1 MNKKTLLIIT
11 IIILTLAGIGGGVYL
26 VKRSQEV
33 REKAAPAT
41 TISFQP
47 ETKEAEIGE
56 TVNFDVLVNT
66 GENSLAAVRLD
77 IDYDQSILQPL
88 SLSFSSLLPII
99 LRPIDISQ
107 PGKVTGSAGVAT
119 GASISG
125 TGQKVASLSF
135 KVLSAAPLGTT
146 ISFSSN
152 TLASS
157 ATTEDESTNLIIRK
171 NPATVMAASP
181 TTPPTAAPTAT
192 LTSSPTSAPPT
203 TKPTT
208 PPTAVPTSHPTAIP
222 TVGSVGAGEEEP
234 TASPTLKETVPAT
247 EETTTTPI
255 PTTKMPETGGILP
268 TIGITL
274 GGIILG
280 IIALLLVF

>member
-1 MNKKTLLIIT
+1 MNKRTILILA

-47 ETKEAEIGE
+47 ETKEAKVGE
-56 TVNFDVLVNT
+56 TINLNILMDT

-107 PGKVTGSAGVAT
+107 PEKVTGSAGAAT

-135 KVLSAAPLGTT
+135 KVLSTAPLGTT

-171 NPATVMAASP
+171 NPATIIVQTEPAPTSTPILTPTNTPAPTTSPSGIPTITPTPKPTATPTLSQVGIGEEETINPTATPSP
-181 TTPPTAAPTAT
+181 TT
-192 LTSSPTSAPPT
+192 TSSTSG
-203 TKPTT
+203 K
-208 PPTAVPTSHPTAIP
+208 
-222 TVGSVGAGEEEP
+222 GGEE
-234 TASPTLKETVPAT
+234 
-247 EETTTTPI
+247 
-255 PTTKMPETGGILP
+255 MPVTGGIIP
-268 TIGITL
+268 TL
-274 GGIILG
+274 VLFAGGIALILS
-280 IIALLLVF
+280 LLLFI

>member
-1 MNKKTLLIIT
+1 MNKRTILILA

-47 ETKEAEIGE
+47 ETKEAKVGE
-56 TVNFDVLVNT
+56 TINLNILMDT

-107 PGKVTGSAGVAT
+107 LGKVTGSAGVAT

-135 KVLSAAPLGTT
+135 KVLSTAPLGTT

-171 NPATVMAASP
+171 NPATIIVQTEPAPTSTPILTPTNTPAPTTSPSGIPTITPTPKPTATPTLSQVGIGEEETINPTATPSP
-181 TTPPTAAPTAT
+181 TT
-192 LTSSPTSAPPT
+192 TSSTS
-203 TKPTT
+203 K
-208 PPTAVPTSHPTAIP
+208 
-222 TVGSVGAGEEEP
+222 GGEE
-234 TASPTLKETVPAT
+234 
-247 EETTTTPI
+247 
-255 PTTKMPETGGILP
+255 MPVS
-268 TIGITL
+268 
-274 GGIILG
+274 GGIIPTLVLFAG
-280 IIALLLVF
+280 GIALILSLLLFI

>member
-1 MNKKTLLIIT
+1 MNKRTILILA

-47 ETKEAEIGE
+47 ETKEAKVGE
-56 TVNFDVLVNT
+56 TINLNILMDT

-107 PGKVTGSAGVAT
+107 LGKVTGSAGVAT

-135 KVLSAAPLGTT
+135 KVLSTAPLGTT

-171 NPATVMAASP
+171 NPATIIVQTEPTPTEPAPTSTPILTPTNTPAPTTSPPGIPTITSTPKPTATPTLSQVGIGEEETINPTATPSP
-181 TTPPTAAPTAT
+181 TT
-192 LTSSPTSAPPT
+192 TSSTSG
-203 TKPTT
+203 K
-208 PPTAVPTSHPTAIP
+208 
-222 TVGSVGAGEEEP
+222 GGEE
-234 TASPTLKETVPAT
+234 
-247 EETTTTPI
+247 
-255 PTTKMPETGGILP
+255 MPVTGGIIP
-268 TIGITL
+268 TL
-274 GGIILG
+274 VLFAGGIALILS
-280 IIALLLVF
+280 LLLFI